1 MFFGGSKKEKQ
12 AAKWTIQVVTVC
24 ILIYLGIR
32 HVKAVAGAVIWLA
45 DLLEPLILGSILA
58 LVLDVPMGP
67 IEKHLFQKRNGQKIE
82 KTRRGTA
89 ILLSLVLVFSIFS
102 GVAFLV
108 IPEVMDAVPLVSDN
122 ILHMLGQIA
131 EQENTV
137 NTEKFSLP
145 GLLAQVDIDWDAIK
159 TTVSGW
165 LAESR
170 SGVMEYVV
178 GIAAKV
184 SSALMNIAIGL
195 VFSIYILYNKEKLK
209 RQTGRLLRA
218 WFPDMFS
225 RGLIHVACV
234 CSQAFKRFIAGQTVE
249 AIILGSLCTVGM
261 FLLHLPYAP
270 MVGTLVGVTALI
282 PIVGAWTGM
291 IVGAF
296 IILTVSPFKAFVFV
310 LFLMILQQI
319 EGNVI
324 YPRVVGSSIGIPALW
339 VLAAITV
346 GGSLAGPVG
355 MFLGIPAASAL
366 YQLIKE
372 ATVWKEQRT
381 SKENDKKS
389 VPITEVERR

>member
-1 MFFGGSKKEKQ
+1 MFFGGSKKENR
-12 AAKWTIQVVTVC
+12 AAKWTIQVVTIC

-32 HVKAVAGAVIWLA
+32 HVDAVAGAVIWLA
-45 DLLEPLILGSILA
+45 DLLEPLILGTILA
-58 LVLDVPMGP
+58 LVLDVPMDP
-67 IEKHLFQKRNGQKIE
+67 IERHLFQKRNGPKIE
-82 KTRRGTA
+82 KTRRGMA
-89 ILLSLVLVFSIFS
+89 ILFSLLLVLSIFS

-108 IPEVMDAVPLVSDN
+108 ITEVMDAVPLVNDN
-122 ILHMLGQIA
+122 ILRMIGQA
-131 EQENTV
+131 AVQENTV
-137 NTEKFSLP
+137 NAEKFSLP
-145 GLLAQVDIDWDAIK
+145 GLLAQMDFDWNGIR

-170 SGVMEYVV
+170 SSIMEYVV
-178 GIAAKV
+178 GTAAKV
-184 SSALMNIAIGL
+184 SSALINIAIGL
-195 VFSIYILYNKEKLK
+195 VFAIYILYNKEKLK
-209 RQTGRLLRA
+209 RQTGRLIRA
-218 WFPDMFS
+218 WFPSMFS
-225 RGLIHVACV
+225 RGLAHVSNV

-261 FLLHLPYAP
+261 LLLHLPYAP
-270 MVGTLVGVTALI
+270 MVGALVGVTALI

-296 IILTVSPFKAFVFV
+296 IILTVSPFKVFVFV
-310 LFLMILQQI
+310 VFLLILQQI

-324 YPRVVGSSIGIPALW
+324 YPRVVGSSIGLPALW

-346 GGSLAGPVG
+346 GGSLAGPIG
-355 MFLGIPAASAL
+355 MFLGVPAVSAL

-389 VPITEVERR
+389 FQMKET